1 MIDRAAN
8 CIVYP
13 TSDYRVGT
21 EYFGLYDCHRIL
33 RKPRDYEGKVNRTF
47 LLTNVLIVSR
57 FE

>member
-8 CIVYP
+8 CIEYP

-47 LLTNVLIVSR
+47 
-57 FE
+57 F